1 MALIERLMH
10 DSSEPSSRWIP
21 VHDFF
26 AAASEVERGA
36 LTSNQVQTALAMT
49 APDIT
54 DWNALVALV
63 TGAAAARLAVIQR
76 MHAVFIL
83 AEGRYVGYDTPAAVR
98 TKLGI

>member
-1 MALIERLMH
+1 MALVERLMH
-10 DSSEPSSRWIP
+10 DASEPESRWLS
-21 VHDFF
+21 VHSFF

-36 LTSNQVQTALAMT
+36 LTSNQVQTYLVMT

-76 MHAVFIL
+76 IHAVFIL
-83 AEGRYVGYDTPAAVR
+83 AEVRAPGYDTPAAVR
-98 TKLGI
+98 SKLGI

>member
-10 DSSEPSSRWIP
+10 DSSEPESRWIG
-21 VHDFF
+21 VHTFF
-26 AAASEVERGA
+26 AAASEIERGA
-36 LTSNQVQTALAMT
+36 LTSNQVQTYFAMT

-76 MHAVFIL
+76 IHAVFIL
-83 AEGRYVGYDTPAAVR
+83 ASVRATGYDTPSAVR

>member
-10 DSSEPSSRWIP
+10 DSSEPTSRWIP

-36 LTSNQVQTALAMT
+36 LTSNQVKTALAMT
-49 APDIT
+49 APDIV
-54 DWNALVALV
+54 DFDAMVALV
-63 TGAAAARLAVIQR
+63 TGAAAPRLAMIQR
-76 MHAVFIL
+76 FHSVFIL
-83 AEGRYVGYDTPAAVR
+83 AEGRYAGYDTPAAVR

>member
-36 LTSNQVQTALAMT
+36 LTSNQVKTALAMT
-49 APDIT
+49 APDIA
-54 DWNALVALV
+54 DFDAMVALV
-63 TGAAAARLAVIQR
+63 TGAAAPRLAMIQR
-76 MHAVFIL
+76 FHAVFIL
-83 AEGRYVGYDTPAAVR
+83 AEGRWTGYDTPAAVR
-98 TKLGI
+98 SKLGI

>member
-10 DSSEPSSRWIP
+10 DTSEPATRHIP

-49 APDIT
+49 APDIA

-63 TGAAAARLAVIQR
+63 TGAAAARLAIIQR

-83 AEGRYVGYDTPAAVR
+83 AEGRYAGYDTPSAVR

>member
-10 DSSEPSSRWIP
+10 DSSEPEARHIS
-21 VHDFF
+21 VHTFF

-36 LTSNQVQTALAMT
+36 LTSNQVQTYLNMT

-76 MHAVFIL
+76 IHAVFIL
-83 AEGRYVGYDTPAAVR
+83 AEVRATGYDTPSAVR
-98 TKLGI
+98 AKLGI

>member
-10 DSSEPSSRWIP
+10 DSSEPTSRHIP

-36 LTSNQVQTALAMT
+36 LTSNQVKTALAMT
-49 APDIT
+49 APDIV
-54 DWNALVALV
+54 DFDAMVALV
-63 TGAAAARLAVIQR
+63 TGAAVARLAIIQR

-83 AEGRYVGYDTPAAVR
+83 AEGRYAGYDTAAAVR
-98 TKLGI
+98 NKLGI

>member
-10 DSSEPSSRWIP
+10 DSSEPESRWIA
-21 VHDFF
+21 VHTFF
-26 AAASEVERGA
+26 AAASEIERGA
-36 LTSNQVQTALAMT
+36 LTSNQVQTYLNMT

-63 TGAAAARLAVIQR
+63 TGAAAARLAMIQR
-76 MHAVFIL
+76 IHAVFIL
-83 AEGRYVGYDTPAAVR
+83 AEVRATGYDTPGAVR